1 MKPFLLLLVAVS
13 LLAACT
19 APPPASAPATEQP
32 APGASL
38 PEVTV
43 FRSPT

>member
-13 LLAACT
+13 LLAACA
-19 APPPASAPATEQP
+19 APAPASTPATDQP
-32 APGASL
+32 ATGPSL

>member
-1 MKPFLLLLVAVS
+1 MRPLLLLLVAAWLVAGC
-13 LLAACT
+13 AA
-19 APPPASAPATEQP
+19 PASNPPDSQP
-32 APGASL
+32 PTGQSL